1 MTYQDII
8 KKALELGIQD
18 IEIYAQKQS
27 TQSINVYEKKLESC
41 NSKDLFGMSLRGVYN
56 GKMGYAYIET
66 LEEEAVNLAL
76 VTLIENAKTITAD
89 KAVLMYDGQA
99 EYEKVETPS
108 CDASQISNSEKINVL
123 KDLEKKAFEKDKR
136 IVKVGHCAYNETKVE
151 TKIINSKGLD
161 LERSHSYQSVVLN
174 AIAQDGESIGDA
186 YNFKAAFNLKDIDL
200 DEIAEDCVAEATA
213 ALGAGFI
220 ETGKYEVVFNRDVAT
235 SLLQVFC
242 NNFSAEAAIKKATL
256 LTDKVGQK
264 VFGENITI
272 TDDPF
277 YEKGLIKY
285 AFDDEGV
292 PCHKKNIV
300 ENGVFKGFLHNLETA
315 SKFGVEPTGN
325 GFKRGVASN
334 VKVSPTNLYL
344 APGAGTK
351 EDVIANCQKGI
362 LVTSVAGLHSG
373 VNPISGSFNVQAKG
387 FVIED
392 GKVGRPITL
401 FVVSGNFYELYN
413 NVLEIGGDL
422 EDNSTG
428 LSCPTLRIKELMI
441 SGK

>member
-1 MTYQDII
+1 M
-8 KKALELGIQD
+8 
-18 IEIYAQKQS
+18 
-27 TQSINVYEKKLESC
+27 
-41 NSKDLFGMSLRGVYN
+41 
-56 GKMGYAYIET
+56 
-66 LEEEAVNLAL
+66 
-76 VTLIENAKTITAD
+76 
-89 KAVLMYDGQA
+89 
-99 EYEKVETPS
+99 
-108 CDASQISNSEKINVL
+108 SEKISIVDNPL
-123 KDLEKKAFEKDKR
+123 LEGA
-136 IVKVGHCAYNETKVE
+136 
-151 TKIINSKGLD
+151 IIS
-161 LERSHSYQSVVLN
+161 Q
-174 AIAQDGESIGDA
+174 
-186 YNFKAAFNLKDIDL
+186 
-200 DEIAEDCVAEATA
+200 
-213 ALGAGFI
+213 
-220 ETGKYEVVFNRDVAT
+220 
-235 SLLQVFC
+235 
-242 NNFSAEAAIKKATL
+242 
-256 LTDKVGQK
+256 
-264 VFGENITI
+264 
-272 TDDPF
+272 P
-277 YEKGLIKY
+277 
-285 AFDDEGV
+285 FDDEGV

-300 ENGVFKGFLHNLETA
+300 ENGVFNGFMHNLETA

-334 VKVSPTNLYL
+334 VKISPTNLYL

-351 EDVIANCQKGI
+351 EDVIAHCEKGI